1 MPAIAEVKIRSINK
15 IALAQ
20 RLLYSYAPLQRTPVT
35 TPDVTGMLILVVD
48 DNQLNQDAIS
58 RILCQQNIN
67 VVAVDNAITAIELV
81 DSLRPDLI
89 LIDLQM
95 SELDDCQAIKQ
106 IRKHYD
112 KQQLPIFAL
121 AAHSEAEGE
130 VEDKAR
136 TAAVGLNKYLT
147 KPVAAATLVREIG
160 QLNLTAAVFF
170 DRPFALAQFAD
181 NADFMVKMLQ
191 KFALLC
197 DSQLNLLETHLEHS
211 ELQLL
216 AHNIKGVSG
225 SLGFMRLS
233 QVAQKIETKIRTASN
248 ANAQVLITELSM
260 HLKQVLSY
268 LQVQGL
274 IDVTA
279 S

>member
-20 RLLYSYAPLQRTPVT
+20 RLLYSHAPLQSTPVT

-48 DNQLNQDAIS
+48 DDQLDQDAIS

-67 VVAVDNAITAIELV
+67 VVTVDNAITAIELV

-89 LIDLQM
+89 LIDLPM
-95 SELDDCQAIKQ
+95 SELDDCQAIKR

-112 KQQLPIFAL
+112 KQQLPIFTL
-121 AAHSEAEGE
+121 AAHSE

-136 TAAVGLNKYLT
+136 TAV
-147 KPVAAATLVREIG
+147 
-160 QLNLTAAVFF
+160 VFF
-170 DRPFALAQFAD
+170 ERPIALVQFAD

-197 DSQLNLLETHLEHS
+197 DSQLSLLETNLEQS
-211 ELQLL
+211 ELKLL

-225 SLGFMRLS
+225 SLDFMRLS
-233 QVAQKIETKIRTASN
+233 QVAQTIETQIRTASN
-248 ANAQVLITELSM
+248 AHAQVLITELRT

>member
-20 RLLYSYAPLQRTPVT
+20 RLLYSHAPLQSTPVT

-67 VVAVDNAITAIELV
+67 VVTVDNAITAIELV

-95 SELDDCQAIKQ
+95 SELDDCQAIKR

-121 AAHSEAEGE
+121 AAHSE

-160 QLNLTAAVFF
+160 QLNLTASVFF

-181 NADFMVKMLQ
+181 NEDLMVKMLQ

-197 DSQLNLLETHLEHS
+197 DSQLNLLETHLEQS

-216 AHNIKGVSG
+216 VHNIKGVSG

-233 QVAQKIETKIRTASN
+233 QVAQKIETNIRTASN
-248 ANAQVLITELSM
+248 AHAQVLITELRT